1 MVGSN
6 LQALILD
13 YGEVLSHPQR
23 VEVVR
28 RLAHGLGVS
37 VDQFTAAY
45 LQHRDAYHINL
56 PASVYW
62 SRVLDSL
69 GVASPAGQST
79 IQWLTEG
86 DADSWTAYRDEVWE
100 LARSFRDAGGVTAM
114 LSNGVPEVMAR
125 VRSERE
131 LATYFDAVIVS
142 CEVGVAK
149 PDPTIYEII
158 LSRLRVEP
166 HKALFVDDR
175 IENLEGAAR
184 LGLRVFRFFGD
195 GAVNQLRTVL
205 QASIDTD
212 PSTKRV
218 SQKPIR

>member
-1 MVGSN
+1 
-6 LQALILD
+6 
-13 YGEVLSHPQR
+13 
-23 VEVVR
+23 
-28 RLAHGLGVS
+28 
-37 VDQFTAAY
+37 
-45 LQHRDAYHINL
+45 
-56 PASVYW
+56 
-62 SRVLDSL
+62 
-69 GVASPAGQST
+69 
-79 IQWLTEG
+79 
-86 DADSWTAYRDEVWE
+86 
-100 LARSFRDAGGVTAM
+100 M

-166 HKALFVDDR
+166 HQALFVDDR

>member
-28 RLAHGLGVS
+28 RLAHGVGVS

-45 LQHRDAYHINL
+45 LQHR
-56 PASVYW
+56 
-62 SRVLDSL
+62 
-69 GVASPAGQST
+69 
-79 IQWLTEG
+79 
-86 DADSWTAYRDEVWE
+86 
-100 LARSFRDAGGVTAM
+100 
-114 LSNGVPEVMAR
+114 
-125 VRSERE
+125 
-131 LATYFDAVIVS
+131 
-142 CEVGVAK
+142 
-149 PDPTIYEII
+149 
-158 LSRLRVEP
+158 VEY